1 MAQPRV
7 RHVPLSAL
15 TVICLS
21 CTPEAAA
28 RLEVDRDTLVLYGQ
42 EFTRVPVRLVDD
54 TGGSSRARGV
64 RITSAPKALL
74 AVRGSSLACRR
85 EGLSTV
91 QLELEE
97 HRTPLVVKCRFAR
110 HIRTAT
116 HLELQPG
123 GDPRA
128 LGAVAVFSTGDSEV
142 VRPVAAV
149 SSDSSAVAIRNSAV
163 VPLAIGDAALR
174 IDFGGVHSRM
184 SVEVR
189 HILADDTLELK
200 PGELRVWPLTAGR
213 YTVTVRVKASRDL
226 GALNMETE
234 GLSCSRSSSDED
246 TIHCLAVQG
255 AEVRMRN
262 TSSGSSARTARA
274 FVGIVHVP

>member
-1 MAQPRV
+1 MAQPVV
-7 RHVPLSAL
+7 RHILLSAI

-21 CTPEAAA
+21 CTPETAA
-28 RLEVDRDTLVLYGQ
+28 RLEVDRDTLVMYGQ

-54 TGGSSRARGV
+54 KGGSSRARGV
-64 RITSAPKALL
+64 RITSAPRELL
-74 AVRGSSLACRR
+74 EVRGSSLACRS

-91 QLELEE
+91 QLELKE

-110 HIRTAT
+110 HLLTAA

-123 GDPRA
+123 GVPRA
-128 LGAVAVFSTGDSEV
+128 LAGVAVFSTGDSEV

-149 SSDSSAVAIRNSAV
+149 SSDSSAVAIRNNAV
-163 VPLAIGDAALR
+163 VPLTIGHAGLR

-200 PGELRVWPLTAGR
+200 PGDLRSWPLTAGR
-213 YTVTVRVKASRDL
+213 YTVTVRVTASRDL
-226 GALNMETE
+226 GALTMETE
-234 GLSCSRSSSDED
+234 GLNCSRSSSDED
-246 TIHCLAVQG
+246 TIHCMAVAG
-255 AEVRMRN
+255 AEVTMRN
-262 TSSGSSARTARA
+262 TSSGSSERTARA
-274 FVGIVHVP
+274 VVGIVHVP